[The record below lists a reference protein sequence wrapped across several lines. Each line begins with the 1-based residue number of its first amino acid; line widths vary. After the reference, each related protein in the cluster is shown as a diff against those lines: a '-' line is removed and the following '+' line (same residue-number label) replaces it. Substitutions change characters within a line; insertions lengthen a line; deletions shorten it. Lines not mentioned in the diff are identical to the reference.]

1 MLGASNWRGN
11 DHGERDVRVFSVQI
25 TMPRPY
31 FVKAGV
37 QVVPKNDLAAPYVV
51 EDYIAAFFITRN

>member
-1 MLGASNWRGN
+1 M
-11 DHGERDVRVFSVQI
+11 RVFSVQI